1 MKPTTSKRP
10 HASSRQPRPPDEPQR
25 PPPFRPPPEA
35 RPRVHTNATETYQ
48 LHAISIDVAGSAA
61 RTRPWVPKQPQ
72 QHSARKQQTR
82 PGRQPAELEAL
93 PRQTPLSTNA
103 RKLTTTRRVPVAG
116 ELNTET
122 CAIPTAYVETTPV
135 CPKAQPTDDATPAQT
150 TTTAHVETTPKAQ
163 PTDEETAT
171 QTTTTA
177 HVETTPKAQPT
188 DEETATQTTTTAHVE
203 TTSVRPK
210 APTTATTSPLA
221 GTSTRPTPPIT
232 AAEKATPASEIPAFL
247 EGLTMT
253 RQHFIKRS
261 KRTLF
266 YRGRR
271 LALQRLEGEQVLVRY
286 GSGRCV
292 LHLYD

>member
-177 HVETTPKAQPT
+177 HVETT
-188 DEETATQTTTTAHVE
+188 
-203 TTSVRPK
+203 SVRPK